1 MPQSS
6 REPINLW
13 FILNKVYHIGYRFNP
28 KGFPYHSTVSRL
40 HKSELIRTLL
50 SQPESSKNAHK
61 LLIAVRHE
69 ILKNPIFMHLVSGL
83 LNVLAYKVIEN
94 FLSKLTRFS
103 TSFQFSGTCSE
114 MPIYTPSYPVPR
126 RVIRRSWLAMPK
138 MHINH
143 MIEWIWNIWYNAYEK
158 YDIILKFGPTWRAC
172 LFVQQRIVAK

>member
-13 FILNKVYHIGYRFNP
+13 FILDKVYHIGYRLNP
-28 KGFPYHSTVSRL
+28 KGFPYHSTVSRF

-61 LLIAVRHE
+61 LFIAVRLE
-69 ILKNPIFMHLVSGL
+69 ILKLVSGL

-126 RVIRRSWLAMPK
+126 RVIRRSWFAMPK
-138 MHINH
+138 MHINN
-143 MIEWIWNIWYNAYEK
+143 MREWIWNIWYNAYERW
-158 YDIILKFGPTWRAC
+158 DNFEIRANLTRVPVC
-172 LFVQQRIVAK
+172 TTKNRR